1 MKIFIVQFF
10 TFLLLLLIFN
20 GFIQP
25 IHMFTNETSEYNIKQ
40 AKLLKI
46 GFNHVFWDFVNSN
59 NLEPLKVSSSCI
71 KSLNNVFNSMK
82 KDNQWTFQMFD
93 SSSRF
98 IVDSTETGYY
108 DFGNYDRCLSLQW
121 INDETKE
128 SEFGQHCTISILPKI
143 SESEYYKNIF
153 TRNKIVSLFYEA
165 VFKIGLC
172 IPSSCSQDD
181 IQNIFSKA
189 IDVYDWQYIKTDQC
203 KIKTTLV
210 ENIMNAK
217 RYQKISLAFLTTIVV
232 INLYATW
239 LDWSVRSSGWTRHFS
254 LIRNYNGL
262 INPVSTSRM
271 TFLTKFQLV
280 VHSATLTVHA
290 FFWFF
295 FSKGGGLFA
304 NSNNLMKNRNSFQ
317 IRGGSDWWVSIL
329 FVYGSIAR
337 TMEYWKI
344 TGPSTSLIS
353 SFIKMLIKMFTII
366 LISLPLVAFTF
377 ITPVFFDGPIMS
389 IFSDYTAE
397 ACLRSFHTNL
407 LFIQNNYRPIIDMCL
422 PHTWSVAVEF
432 QILPVIILLV
442 HLYKR
447 SPKLAVTVNSLIV
460 IAGLLYTGVSAFIK
474 DAHPHMLARSLEIRP
489 MLYWLENISMP
500 TSMHVW
506 IYTLPPLWTYLIMNR
521 YEKSN
526 PILINFTRCSKLL
539 AAIVL
544 TLHLLPPIW
553 VSLEDYMHG
562 SILNGIYFIF
572 FRLCTGVIFTFPF
585 MCNSDSLREFFT
597 HPLDKKNFS
606 ENNNCIN
613 NNFESSFEK
622 EIKQVVQ
629 TDEDSSVKAKNIP
642 SGPKN
647 RLLHI
652 CSTLWRS
659 AYYVHICMTI
669 LRYSTQ
675 RWSLNSIESWISIA
689 IESLALT
696 FFAAFFFHLF
706 VVGPVTSLISTVKSK
721 SQLKLKTK

>member
-1 MKIFIVQFF
+1 MDIAKFI
-10 TFLLLLLIFN
+10 I
-20 GFIQP
+20 
-25 IHMFTNETSEYNIKQ
+25 
-40 AKLLKI
+40 
-46 GFNHVFWDFVNSN
+46 
-59 NLEPLKVSSSCI
+59 
-71 KSLNNVFNSMK
+71 
-82 KDNQWTFQMFD
+82 
-93 SSSRF
+93 
-98 IVDSTETGYY
+98 DSTETGFY
-108 DFGNYDRCLSLQW
+108 DFGNYDRCLGLQW

-143 SESEYYKNIF
+143 SESEYSTNMF
-153 TRNKIVSLFYEA
+153 TRNKIVSHHLEA

-181 IQNIFSKA
+181 IQTIFSKVFTRLSLFA
-189 IDVYDWQYIKTDQC
+189 TEWVLSKASELTAPIDVYDWQYVKTDQC

-217 RYQKISLAFLTTIVV
+217 GYQKISLAFLTTIVV

-239 LDWSVRSSGWTRHFS
+239 LDWSVKSSGWTRHFS
-254 LIRNYNGL
+254 LIRNYNGF

-280 VHSATLTVHA
+280 VHSSTLAVHLLV
-290 FFWFF
+290 WFYCC
-295 FSKGGGLFA
+295 KGWGLIANANNIMKKRNNFA
-304 NSNNLMKNRNSFQ
+304 V
-317 IRGGSDWWVSIL
+317 RGSVGDWITAML

-344 TGPSTSLIS
+344 TGPSTSVIS
-353 SFIKMLIKMFTII
+353 IT

-397 ACLRSFHTNL
+397 ACLRSFGANL
-407 LFIQNNYRPIIDMCL
+407 LFIQNSYRPIIDICL
-422 PHTWSVAVEF
+422 SHTWSVAVEF

-447 SPKLAVTVNSLIV
+447 SPKLAVIINSLIV

-474 DAHPHMLARSLEIRP
+474 DSHPHTFSRSLAVSPFVHWFENVYLPTP
-489 MLYWLENISMP
+489 MN
-500 TSMHVW
+500 VW
-506 IYTLPPLWTYLIMNR
+506 IYTLPPLWTYLIMNK

-526 PILINFTRCSKLL
+526 PILMKFTSCNKLL
-539 AAIVL
+539 AA
-544 TLHLLPPIW
+544 LLLILQILPMIW
-553 VSLEDYMHG
+553 VLLESHVYPPF
-562 SILNGIYFIF
+562 LNFIYFIF
-572 FRLCTGVIFTFPF
+572 YRLCTAALFSFVF

-597 HPLDKKNFS
+597 HPLDKEIFN

-613 NNFESSFEK
+613 NNFESSSEK
-622 EIKQVVQ
+622 KIGQVVQ
-629 TDEDSSVKAKNIP
+629 TDEDNAVTQSSKKIS
-642 SGPKN
+642 SGLKN

-659 AYYVHICMTI
+659 AYYVHICMIT
-669 LRYSTQ
+669 LRYSIQ
-675 RWSLNSIESWISIA
+675 RWSLNSAKAHISIA
-689 IESLALT
+689 IECLALT

-706 VVGPVTSLISTVKSK
+706 VVGPVTSLISTIKQRIRKESSYYDSK
-721 SQLKLKTK
+721 VAFLRSLKEVAKPVDSIRGLCYQGY

>member
-1 MKIFIVQFF
+1 MDISK
-10 TFLLLLLIFN
+10 
-20 GFIQP
+20 
-25 IHMFTNETSEYNIKQ
+25 
-40 AKLLKI
+40 
-46 GFNHVFWDFVNSN
+46 
-59 NLEPLKVSSSCI
+59 
-71 KSLNNVFNSMK
+71 
-82 KDNQWTFQMFD
+82 
-93 SSSRF
+93 F

-271 TFLTKFQLV
+271 TFLTK
-280 VHSATLTVHA
+280 
-290 FFWFF
+290 
-295 FSKGGGLFA
+295 
-304 NSNNLMKNRNSFQ
+304 
-317 IRGGSDWWVSIL
+317 GGSDWWIDSSHHGIL
-329 FVYGSIAR
+329 EDHWTINLFDFIFYQNAHQNVYVNCR
-337 TMEYWKI
+337 YE
-344 TGPSTSLIS
+344 
-353 SFIKMLIKMFTII
+353 
-366 LISLPLVAFTF
+366 
-377 ITPVFFDGPIMS
+377 
-389 IFSDYTAE
+389 SDYTAE

-706 VVGPVTSLISTVKSK
+706 VVGPVTNYRKAILQIGAQSEL
-721 SQLKLKTK
+721 L

>member
-521 YEKSN
+521 S
-526 PILINFTRCSKLL
+526 
-539 AAIVL
+539 
-544 TLHLLPPIW
+544 
-553 VSLEDYMHG
+553 
-562 SILNGIYFIF
+562 
-572 FRLCTGVIFTFPF
+572 
-585 MCNSDSLREFFT
+585 
-597 HPLDKKNFS
+597 
-606 ENNNCIN
+606 
-613 NNFESSFEK
+613 
-622 EIKQVVQ
+622 
-629 TDEDSSVKAKNIP
+629 
-642 SGPKN
+642 
-647 RLLHI
+647 
-652 CSTLWRS
+652 
-659 AYYVHICMTI
+659 
-669 LRYSTQ
+669 
-675 RWSLNSIESWISIA
+675 
-689 IESLALT
+689 
-696 FFAAFFFHLF
+696 
-706 VVGPVTSLISTVKSK
+706 TSLDAASYLLQSY
-721 SQLKLKTK
+721 